1 MTSVK
6 NGPGGNAAL
15 LRAHPLFTGL
25 PAADLDRLAASSVRF
40 DAAAGQVLF
49 HEGDPVRHVPLLES
63 GRVRVSRHDDEG
75 GEKVFGQFAEGEFI
89 ALAAA
94 FMNRGCFP
102 MTALVLADSRM
113 TLVPADGLRALC
125 RAHPDLAMRLLN
137 RFAER
142 LHEAVERV
150 DRMTAR
156 SASERLADDLLRLS
170 EAAGGLTVAL
180 PLARAQ
186 WAATLGMRYETLSR
200 ILSAWKRQ
208 GIVSTSRALLE
219 IKDFDRL
226 RELAGPER
234 EP

>member
-6 NGPGGNAAL
+6 NGPGGHAAL
-15 LRAHPLFTGL
+15 LRGHPLFRGL
-25 PAADLDRLAASSVRF
+25 PADDLDRLAASCVRL
-40 DAAAGQVLF
+40 DAAAGQILF

-75 GEKVFGQFAEGEFI
+75 GEKVFGQFAPGEFI

-94 FMNRGCFP
+94 FMSQGRFP
-102 MTALVLADSRM
+102 MTARALADSR
-113 TLVPADGLRALC
+113 TILVPANGLRALC
-125 RAHPDLAMRLLN
+125 RAHPDLAMRLLT

-170 EAAGGLTVAL
+170 DAAGGMILVP

-200 ILSAWKRQ
+200 ILSGWKRQ
-208 GIVSTSRALLE
+208 GIVATEKGALE
-219 IKDFDRL
+219 IKDFARL